1 MKTVNALAIVV
12 LIVVSACVA
21 SPAATA
27 PATGTA
33 TPGIPPT
40 RYGDLVPGTWDADGN
55 GFINL
60 ADVADKSK
68 ELAAMTA
75 YMEQRGRC
83 FITTPITRTPGL
95 VHVFYCPG

>member
-1 MKTVNALAIVV
+1 VKTVNALWIIV
-12 LIVVSACVA
+12 LIVASACAA

-27 PATGTA
+27 PATETA

-68 ELAAMTA
+68 ELAALTA